1 MCIRLYIR
9 NSLLT
14 SVYMSLEMLEV
25 KFIAKVVTM
34 GVDRLVI
41 AIPKEKY
48 KEAKPLKGKHVK
60 VFLQEVTLEDE

>member
-1 MCIRLYIR
+1 
-9 NSLLT
+9 
-14 SVYMSLEMLEV
+14 MSLEMLEV